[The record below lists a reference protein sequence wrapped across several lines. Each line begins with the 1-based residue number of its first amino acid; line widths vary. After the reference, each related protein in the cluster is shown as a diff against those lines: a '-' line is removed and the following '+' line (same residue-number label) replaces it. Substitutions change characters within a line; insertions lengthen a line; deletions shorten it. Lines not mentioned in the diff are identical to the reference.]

1 MKLRIIALALSFLAI
16 SGCDDFLEKPPLDS
30 LTDETYWTNENN
42 VRSFS
47 WGFYTTYFSG
57 YGSGYAWGKFFS
69 SQTLND
75 DFAPASPAQFR
86 KIVPTAAVSGTRTS
100 RGYWSFYYVRK
111 ANIFLDRI
119 QTVPMDEEAI
129 QHWSGVARFFRALE
143 YHELVKQFGDVP
155 WYDQE
160 LVESDEEIL
169 YKPKDSREFVMDK
182 VLEDFEFAMQNVRI
196 DDGNDGQTVNRAVV
210 LAFMSRVFL
219 YEGTWQK
226 YHNGNTEKAR
236 EYLEA
241 SKNAATELMN
251 TGEFALG
258 NYREVFNSL
267 NLAGNPEVI
276 LYRHYEPGILTHA
289 LNSYNNMEPQT
300 GVSKDAIESYLAED
314 GLPIGISPLY
324 QGDKGIDNVMA
335 NRDPRIY
342 ETLVSDELRLNGIAS
357 NYSTTGYSTHKF
369 LNEVIKDQPEGS
381 SNLNYTDSP
390 VMRYGEVL
398 INYAEAVAEL
408 ATVGGTS
415 LTQADLD
422 MSINVLRD
430 RPGVML
436 PHLEV
441 LGDAPG
447 VNGIVYDD
455 PARDPDVSG
464 IIWEIRRERRIEL
477 MMEGFRTDDLMRWE
491 KLEYSDTE
499 GNPDINRGA
508 WIRRAD
514 YPELQSS
521 VTLTDGDE
529 GYIIPATAAV
539 SQRLFEDPKVYL
551 DPIPL
556 DQITLYNQH
565 GVTLTQNPGW

>member
-16 SGCDDFLEKPPLDS
+16 SACDDFLEKPPLDS
-30 LTDETYWTNENN
+30 LIDETYWTTESN

-47 WGFYTTYFSG
+47 WGFYTAYFSG
-57 YGSGYAWGKFFS
+57 YGSGYSWGKFFS
-69 SQTLND
+69 GQTLND
-75 DFAPASPAQFR
+75 DFAPASPNQFR
-86 KIVPTAAVSGTRTS
+86 RTVPTAATS
-100 RGYWSFYYVRK
+100 SYWNFSNVRK
-111 ANIFLDRI
+111 ANIFLDRV

-129 QHWSGVARFFRALE
+129 LHWSGVARFFRGLE
-143 YHELVKQFGDVP
+143 YFDLVKQFGDVP
-155 WYDQE
+155 WYDEE
-160 LVESDEEIL
+160 LSESDPEIL
-169 YKPKDSREFVMDK
+169 YKPRDSRDFVMDR
-182 VLEDFEFAMQNVRI
+182 VLEDFEFAVKNVRI
-196 DDGNDGQTVNRAVV
+196 DDGNEGQTVNRAVV
-210 LAFMSRVFL
+210 LALMSRVFL
-219 YEGTWQK
+219 FEGTWQK
-226 YHNGNTEKAR
+226 YQNNNNEKAK

-241 SKNAATELMN
+241 SKNAAAELIS
-251 TGEFALG
+251 TGGYTLG

-276 LYRHYEPGILTHA
+276 LFRHYEPGILTHA

-300 GVSKDAIESYLAED
+300 GVSKDAIEAYLASD
-314 GLPIGISPLY
+314 GFPIGLSSVY
-324 QGDKGIDNVMA
+324 QGDKGIENVMA

-357 NYSTTGYSTHKF
+357 NYSTTGYATHKF

-390 VMRYGEVL
+390 VLRYGEVL
-398 INYAEAVAEL
+398 INYAEAAAEL
-408 ATVGGTS
+408 ATVGGAA

-422 MSINVLRD
+422 ISVNVLRD
-430 RPGVML
+430 RPGIIL

-441 LGDAPG
+441 KGNVAA
-447 VNGIVYDD
+447 VNGMVYDD
-455 PARDPDVSG
+455 PARDPDVPS

-477 MMEGFRTDDLMRWE
+477 MMEGFRSNDLARWA
-491 KLEYSDTE
+491 KFEYTDTE
-499 GNPDINRGA
+499 ANSDINRGA

-514 YPELQSS
+514 YPALQSS
-521 VTLTDGDE
+521 VTLTNGEE

-556 DQITLYNQH
+556 DQITLYEQE

>member
-1 MKLRIIALALSFLAI
+1 MKLRIIALAFGLFAL
-16 SGCDDFLEKPPLDS
+16 SGCEDFLEKPPLDK
-30 LTDETYWTNENN
+30 LTDETYWSSESN

-47 WGFYTTYFSG
+47 WGFYTAYFSG
-57 YGSGYAWGKFFS
+57 YGSGYSWGKFFS

-75 DFAPASPAQFR
+75 DFAPSSPSQFR
-86 KIVPTAAVSGTRTS
+86 RTVPTAATS
-100 RGYWSFYYVRK
+100 SYWTFSYVRK

-119 QTVPMDEEAI
+119 QTVPMSEEAI
-129 QHWSGVARFFRALE
+129 QHWTGVARFFRAME
-143 YHELVKQFGDVP
+143 YHDLVKQFGDVP
-155 WYDQE
+155 WYEAELDQTNPDE
-160 LVESDEEIL
+160 LYRPRDT
-169 YKPKDSREFVMDK
+169 REYVMDR
-182 VLEDFEFAMQNVRI
+182 VLEDFEFARNNVRV

-210 LAFMSRVFL
+210 LAYMSRIFL
-219 YEGTWQK
+219 FEGTWQK
-226 YHNGNTEKAR
+226 YHNGNNEKAK

-241 SKNAATELMN
+241 SKNAALELIN
-251 TGEFALG
+251 TGEYSLG

-300 GVSKDAIESYLAED
+300 GVSKSAIDAYLAED
-314 GLPIGISPLY
+314 GLPVGISPLY
-324 QGDKGIDNVMA
+324 QGDKSIEEVMA
-335 NRDPRIY
+335 NRDPRMY

-357 NYSTTGYSTHKF
+357 NYSTTGFATHKF
-369 LNEVIKDQPEGS
+369 LNEVIKDLPEGS

-398 INYAEAVAEL
+398 INYAEAAAEL
-408 ATVGGTS
+408 ATVGGPALS
-415 LTQADLD
+415 QSDLD
-422 MSINVLRD
+422 LSINVLRD

-441 LGDAPG
+441 AGESVA
-447 VNGIVYDD
+447 VNSMVYDD
-455 PARDPDVSG
+455 PARDPEVSP

-477 MMEGFRTDDLMRWE
+477 MMEGFRTDDLKRWM
-491 KLEYSDTE
+491 KLEYSDTQS
-499 GNPDINRGA
+499 NSDINRGA
-508 WIRRAD
+508 WIRKAD

-521 VTLTDGDE
+521 VTLSEGDE

-551 DPIPL
+551 DPVPL
-556 DQITLYNQH
+556 DQITLYEQH

>member
-30 LTDETYWTNENN
+30 LTDESYWKNETN

-47 WGFYTTYFSG
+47 WGFYTAYFSG
-57 YGSGYAWGKFFS
+57 YGAGYAWGKFFS

-86 KIVPTAAVSGTRTS
+86 RTVPTAATS
-100 RGYWSFYYVRK
+100 SYWTFSYVRK
-111 ANIFLDRI
+111 ANIFLNRI
-119 QTVPMDEEAI
+119 QTVPMEEEAI

-143 YHELVKQFGDVP
+143 YHDLVKQFGDVP

-169 YKPKDSREFVMDK
+169 YKPRDPREFVMDR

-210 LAFMSRVFL
+210 LAFMSRIFL

-226 YHNGNTEKAR
+226 YHKGNTEKAR

-251 TGEFALG
+251 TGEYALG

-324 QGDKGIDNVMA
+324 QGDKGIDKVMA

-398 INYAEAVAEL
+398 INYAEAAAEL
-408 ATVGGTS
+408 ATVGGAA

-441 LGDAPG
+441 LGDAAG
-447 VNGIVYDD
+447 VNGVVYED
-455 PARDPDVSG
+455 PARDPDVSS
-464 IIWEIRRERRIEL
+464 ILWEIRRERRIEL

-521 VTLTDGDE
+521 VTLTDGEE

-551 DPIPL
+551 DPVPL
-556 DQITLYNQH
+556 DQITLYDQH

>member
-1 MKLRIIALALSFLAI
+1 MKLRIKALALSFLAL
-16 SGCDDFLEKPPLDS
+16 SACDEFLEKPPLDS
-30 LTDETYWTNENN
+30 LTDETYWTSESN

-47 WGFYTTYFSG
+47 WGFYTAYFSG
-57 YGSGYAWGKFFS
+57 YGSGYTWGKFFS
-69 SQTLND
+69 GETLND
-75 DFAPASPAQFR
+75 DFAPASPTQFR
-86 KIVPTAAVSGTRTS
+86 RTVPTAASS
-100 RGYWSFYYVRK
+100 SYWNFTYVRK
-111 ANIFLDRI
+111 ANIYLNRI
-119 QTVPMDEEAI
+119 QTVPMEEEAI
-129 QHWSGVARFFRALE
+129 LHWSGVARFFRALE
-143 YHELVKQFGDVP
+143 YHDLVKQFGEVP
-155 WYDQE
+155 WYDEE
-160 LVESDEEIL
+160 LSETDEETL
-169 YKPKDSREFVMDK
+169 YKPRDSREYVMDR
-182 VLEDFEFAMQNVRI
+182 VLEDFEFAMENVRI

-210 LAFMSRVFL
+210 LAFMSRIFL

-226 YHNGNTEKAR
+226 YHNDNTEKAK

-241 SKNAATELMN
+241 SKTAAMELIN
-251 TGEFALG
+251 SGAYSLG

-267 NLAGNPEVI
+267 NLTGNPEVI
-276 LYRHYEPGILTHA
+276 LFRHYEPGILTHA

-300 GVSKDAIESYLAED
+300 GVSKDAIESYLLAD
-314 GLPIGISPLY
+314 GLPIGLSPLY
-324 QGDKGIDNVMA
+324 QGDQGIDKVMA

-342 ETLVSDELRLNGIAS
+342 ETLVTDELRLNGIAS

-369 LNEVIKDQPEGS
+369 LNEVIKDEPEGS

-390 VMRYGEVL
+390 VLRYGEVL
-398 INYAEAVAEL
+398 MNYAEAAAEL
-408 ATVGGTS
+408 GTVGGAS
-415 LTQADLD
+415 LTQSDLD

-441 LGDAPG
+441 LGDDAA
-447 VNGIVYDD
+447 VNGVAYDD
-455 PARDPDVSG
+455 PARDPG
-464 IIWEIRRERRIEL
+464 IPSLIWEIRRERRIEL

-491 KLEYSDTE
+491 KLEYTDTQE
-499 GNPDINRGA
+499 NSDINRGA
-508 WIRRAD
+508 WIRRVD

-521 VTLTDGDE
+521 VTLTDGEE

-551 DPIPL
+551 DPVPL